1 MRTPMEHVCVQV
13 RLTHRVFLCAQ
24 VYRMPRNV
32 KGIGR
37 TGKKHKK
44 PASRPCGWAARSRCH
59 RVPASAGARY
69 FRGRRHLPLLGPR
82 RRSKLAK
89 INTRRA
95 DRPPHPALRM
105 PQPPR
110 PPHARI
116 PHLPAA
122 LHRPR
127 AALHASLAPHPLSI
141 ALVCAGA
148 QICPSTS
155 TRAEGGEPR
164 RRSGGGAA
172 RVGWRGA
179 RGPRVGRGGGVGARR
194 GRLRGGRPSTMGQKG
209 PPHTGSF
216 FPQAL

>member
-1 MRTPMEHVCVQV
+1 
-13 RLTHRVFLCAQ
+13 
-24 VYRMPRNV
+24 MPRNV

-116 PHLPAA
+116 PHLPAT

-127 AALHASLAPHPLSI
+127 AALHTSLPPHPLLPSCAQELNL
-141 ALVCAGA
+141 ALL
-148 QICPSTS
+148 
-155 TRAEGGEPR
+155 PR
-164 RRSGGGAA
+164 PGSSAACRGGAA
-172 RVGWRGA
+172 AVAWPVWAGSALVRAWGE
-179 RGPRVGRGGGVGARR
+179 RR
-194 GRLRGGRPSTMGQKG
+194 GCAGGAPTGLQGGQPGANKQRMATVG
-209 PPHTGSF
+209 GFLFCQPLKNPRR
-216 FPQAL
+216 